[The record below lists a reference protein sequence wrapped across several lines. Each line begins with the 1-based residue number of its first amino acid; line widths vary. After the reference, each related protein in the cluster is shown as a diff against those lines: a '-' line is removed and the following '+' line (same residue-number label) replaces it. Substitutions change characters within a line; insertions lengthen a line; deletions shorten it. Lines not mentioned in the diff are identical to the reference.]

1 MTKDNIELIRAI
13 TRSAAFL
20 IPLGTL
26 CVGVFTLTGDSKSIV
41 IGGII
46 SAVSMAGVF
55 YFKKSED
62 G

>member
-1 MTKDNIELIRAI
+1 MTKDKIELIRAI

-20 IPLGTL
+20 IPLTTL
-26 CVGVFTLTGDSKSIV
+26 CAGLFFITSVQDTIVGAVMGCASTA
-41 IGGII
+41 GI
-46 SAVSMAGVF
+46 F